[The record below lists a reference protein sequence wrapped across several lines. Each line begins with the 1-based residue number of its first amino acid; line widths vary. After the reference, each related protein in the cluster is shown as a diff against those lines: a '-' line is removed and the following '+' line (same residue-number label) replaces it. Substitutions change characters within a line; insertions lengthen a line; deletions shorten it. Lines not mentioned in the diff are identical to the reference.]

1 MTELD
6 VLAGL
11 TRVLMLAS
19 LIGVSLA
26 AAVLTLGAGLRAWW
40 GD

>member
-6 VLAGL
+6 ALVGL
-11 TRVLMLAS
+11 TRVLVAAS
-19 LIGVSLA
+19 LVGVCLA